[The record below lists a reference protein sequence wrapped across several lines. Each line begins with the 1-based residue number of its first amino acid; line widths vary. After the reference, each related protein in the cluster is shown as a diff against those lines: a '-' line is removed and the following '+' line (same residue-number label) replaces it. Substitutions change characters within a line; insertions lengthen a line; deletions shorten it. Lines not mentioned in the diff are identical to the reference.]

1 MREIRTFELDGHDA
15 PTRWVIDRPQTL
27 RVTRGRIWLTVEGAA
42 DDYWLDAGASVELK
56 PYTTIWV
63 SATADASWFS
73 LSSDSSRAGARRLG
87 EIARAWF
94 ARRATAPLR
103 IATFKA

>member
-1 MREIRTFELDGHDA
+1 MREIRTFELDRRDA

-27 RVTRGRIWLTVEGAA
+27 RVTRGQVWLTIEGAA

-63 SATADASWFS
+63 SATEDASWFS
-73 LSSDSSRAGARRLG
+73 MASGSTRGSARRLAD
-87 EIARAWF
+87 IARAWF
-94 ARRATAPLR
+94 ARRPMPAKLATS
-103 IATFKA
+103 KA